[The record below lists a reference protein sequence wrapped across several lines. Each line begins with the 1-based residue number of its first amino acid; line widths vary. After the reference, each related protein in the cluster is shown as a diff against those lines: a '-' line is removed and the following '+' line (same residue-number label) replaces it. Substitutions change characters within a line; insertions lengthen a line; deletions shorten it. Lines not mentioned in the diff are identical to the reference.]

1 MKGDDAGMRRLGLD
15 PNSSLGWLV
24 SQCGFEPVERDDGLH
39 PNQGVDPD
47 LAYNR
52 YLRAKGYDS
61 PNPWHDF
68 ANAAEGPDG
77 EILSGWYLR
86 NARLPAR
93 VREEDSETPYMTD
106 RALDFIRDRTEE
118 RRVGNEC
125 VRTCRSRRSPTH

>member
-1 MKGDDAGMRRLGLD
+1 MPLRAPGLTLGECLRPRCYRGARVGKTHMKGDDAGMLRLGLD
-15 PNSSLGWLV
+15 LNSSLGVLV

-39 PNQGVDPD
+39 PDSGVDPD

-77 EILSGWYLR
+77 EILKIGRASCWE
-86 NARLPAR
+86 R
-93 VREEDSETPYMTD
+93 VCQY
-106 RALDFIRDRTEE
+106 
-118 RRVGNEC
+118 G
-125 VRTCRSRRSPTH
+125 